1 MAPTAISSASSH
13 TPIPSKAQPTSPS
26 KEIDRSIFPDGF
38 KTSGQHPPL
47 YDKLYPYSAF
57 PKHITGP
64 TVWSSSDY
72 ASHAEQWTHVFSA
85 TEIAELSS
93 AADAFLA
100 QNLPLTGINQGNF
113 PLPSMAASL
122 SAMRNELLN
131 GKGFILYKG
140 FPVDEWGNHKS
151 AVAYMGLGTYI
162 GYPVSQNG
170 RGHILGHVKDLGEDS
185 RAIDKV
191 RIYRTNARQFFHAD
205 DSDVVGLL
213 CIARAQEGGES
224 DVACVHAVWN
234 ILQAE
239 YPDVAELLT
248 QPIWYF
254 DRKGEVSVGE
264 EPYIRTNVFYLETP
278 QPQPEPD
285 DHQNQTGAEQR
296 VYCKWDPYYVRSLS
310 RFSDAGLIPALSA
323 AQVHALETLEAVC
336 NRVKLHMIL
345 EIGDIQFL
353 SNEHILHARTEYR
366 DYAPETGMPRR
377 HLMRLWLST
386 PVSEGGWR
394 LPFHDADERKRGG
407 IQVDDT
413 PPVAR
418 LDAD

>member
-1 MAPTAISSASSH
+1 MAPIAVESSH
-13 TPIPSKAQPTSPS
+13 APPTLPSKS
-26 KEIDRSIFPDGF
+26 KPVDLSVFPDGF

-47 YDKLYPYSAF
+47 YGRLYPYSAF
-57 PKHITGP
+57 PKSISGP
-64 TVWSSSDY
+64 TVWSNEDY
-72 ASHAEQWTHVFSA
+72 ASHPETWIHVFSDS
-85 TEIAELSS
+85 EIHELSA
-93 AADAFLA
+93 AADSFMA
-100 QNLPLTGINQGNF
+100 QGLPLTGINPSNF
-113 PLPSMAASL
+113 PLPTMS
-122 SAMRNELLN
+122 SALKSMRNELLN

-140 FPVDEWGNHKS
+140 FPVQEWGSHKS

-185 RAIDKV
+185 TQIDKV

-213 CIARAQEGGES
+213 CIARAEEGGES
-224 DVACVHAVWN
+224 DVACVHHVWN

-248 QPIWYF
+248 QPVWYF
-254 DRKGEVSVGE
+254 DRKGEVSQGE
-264 EPYIRTNVFYLETP
+264 EPYIRTSVFYLETP
-278 QPQPEPD
+278 ED
-285 DHQNQTGAEQR
+285 GREQR
-296 VYCKWDPYYVRSLS
+296 VYCKWDPYYVRSLT
-310 RFSDAGLIPALSA
+310 RFSDKGIIPALSA
-323 AQVHALETLEAVC
+323 AQVRALETLEDVC
-336 NRVKLHMIL
+336 QRVKLHMIL
-345 EIGDIQFL
+345 EVGDIQFL
-353 SNEHILHARTEYR
+353 SNCHILHARTAYR
-366 DYAPETGMPRR
+366 DYGPDSGMPRR

-394 LPFHDADERKRGG
+394 LPFHDVDERKRGG

-413 PPVAR
+413 RPVAR

>member
-1 MAPTAISSASSH
+1 MAPTAVDQVAQTPAVPSSKGISVDQNNKPVDLA
-13 TPIPSKAQPTSPS
+13 
-26 KEIDRSIFPDGF
+26 IFPDGF

-47 YDKLYPYSAF
+47 YDQLYPYSAF
-57 PKHITGP
+57 PKKITGP
-64 TVWSSSDY
+64 TVWSAEEY
-72 ASHAEQWTHVFSA
+72 AAHPEQWTHVFSDD
-85 TEIAELSS
+85 EIRELSD
-93 AADAFLA
+93 AADRFMAA
-100 QNLPLTGINQGNF
+100 NLPLTGINPENF
-113 PLPSMAASL
+113 PLPGLAPSL
-122 SAMRNELLN
+122 KSMRNELLN

-140 FPVDEWGNHKS
+140 FPVNEWGTHKS

-170 RGHILGHVKDLGEDS
+170 KGHILGHVKDLGEDS
-185 RAIDKV
+185 TQIDKV

-205 DSDVVGLL
+205 DADVVGLL

-224 DVACVHAVWN
+224 DVACVHQVWN
-234 ILQAE
+234 ILQQE
-239 YPDVAELLT
+239 HPDVAELLT
-248 QPIWYF
+248 KPVWYF

-264 EPYIRTNVFYLETP
+264 EPYIRTSVFYLETP
-278 QPQPEPD
+278 DPEDP
-285 DHQNQTGAEQR
+285 TREQR
-296 VYCKWDPYYVRSLS
+296 VYCKWDPYYVRSLT
-310 RFSDAGLIPALSA
+310 RFSDKGIIPPLSPE
-323 AQVHALETLEAVC
+323 QVHALETLEAVC

-345 EIGDIQFL
+345 EVGDIQFV
-353 SNEHILHARTEYR
+353 SNEHILHARTAYT
-366 DYAPETGMPRR
+366 DFAPHTGKPRR

-394 LPFHDADERKRGG
+394 LPFHDANERKRGG